1 MRHFGIQ
8 LIERNQ
14 MASVLSSLI
23 VSACVGMS
31 SPAKEACQKAV
42 EAAGK
47 QSGIEK
53 QAMDAQKKLEKTA
66 KREATELMGKTPVD
80 VIGGTVFLVKAIS
93 DKSVGASVPT
103 MGLADKIR
111 IEVGEERSQIKME
124 WKFD

>member
-1 MRHFGIQ
+1 
-8 LIERNQ
+8 

-31 SPAKEACQKAV
+31 SPGKEACQKAV

-47 QSGIEK
+47 QSGLEK
-53 QAMDAQKKLEKTA
+53 QAMDAQKKLEKNA
-66 KREATELMGKTPVD
+66 KKEATEVIGKTPVD

-93 DKSVGASVPT
+93 DKSIGASVPT

-111 IEVGEERSQIKME
+111 VELGQDKSQVRME